1 MTDERYEQWLRTV
14 CFQRPTPEAYDL
26 SKEAW
31 NEAKKVEREACAS
44 LAENSTA
51 IGGALIAEWIRA
63 RGAGGEK
70 TFDDV
75 INDNY
80 AGLI

>member
-1 MTDERYEQWLRTV
+1 MTDERYEQWLRAV
-14 CFQRPTPEAYDL
+14 CFQKPTPEAYDFA
-26 SKEAW
+26 KEAW

-63 RGAGGEK
+63 RGTEAKK
-70 TFDDV
+70 TFANV
-75 INDNY
+75 MNDNY
-80 AGLI
+80 AGLV